1 MEINDDLVGC
11 SIGDLRMHI
20 VSRNTARGLNDKR
33 TKKGK
38 QELLG
43 VEQSLR
49 VACSQEGAYKASK
62 EQRRDCVT
70 RNGIGCAFV
79 PRATNESRHIIPL
92 RSPIEQAAISI
103 VFMFTRSLRNSIPRW
118 LSST

>member
-38 QELLG
+38 QELLR

-49 VACSQEGAYKASK
+49 VACSQEGAYEASK

-70 RNGIGCAFV
+70 RNEIGCAFV

>member
-1 MEINDDLVGC
+1 MEINDDLVDC
-11 SIGDLRMHI
+11 FIKDLRMHI
-20 VSRNTARGLNDKR
+20 VSRNTTRELNDKR
-33 TKKGK
+33 TKKEK

-43 VEQSLR
+43 VKQSLR
-49 VACSQEGAYKASK
+49 VACSQEGTYEASK

-79 PRATNESRHIIPL
+79 PRATNEPRHIIPL

-103 VFMFTRSLRNSIPRW
+103 VFMFTRSLRNSIPR
-118 LSST
+118 